1 MDSKYKC
8 WLETKSEEHGHESV
22 DKEDESGRCLKMF
35 LRKSVWNFKMFRFD
49 LSQYIIPPKDKTY

>member
-8 WLETKSEEHGHESV
+8 WLETKSEEPGHESV
-22 DKEDESGRCLKMF
+22 DKEDESGRFLKMF

-49 LSQYIIPPKDKTY
+49 LSQ